1 MGDTRLY
8 SSAYY
13 RQQLADYRA
22 QWGLTFVTN
31 DEVQRARLLRWIV
44 TTEQY
49 IIDAK
54 KAGL

>member
-1 MGDTRLY
+1 MRDTRLY

-31 DEVQRARLLRWIV
+31 DEVQRARLLRWIA